1 MYCSTHNHRH
11 TKALV
16 LVCLCFFVQQLSAQQ
31 EEDYVE
37 KFYNNR
43 QLNVWI
49 ADVVDGDTIYYV
61 NLPEVDVMFMQEM
74 MRKHPRKYDRLTRNV
89 KKVYPYAYGAR
100 EILYECELKMK
111 QTDDENER
119 KEMMKQAEDELYEK
133 YSAELMKLTFSQGNI
148 LLRLIDR
155 ETQQTSYN
163 LVQEL
168 RGKFR
173 AFFWQG
179 FARMWGYNLKV
190 EYDPINNDEDKAI
203 ETIVQLIECG
213 ML

>member
-1 MYCSTHNHRH
+1 MYYNTHSYKHIR
-11 TKALV
+11 AFV

-31 EEDYVE
+31 EEDFVE

-49 ADVVDGDTIYYV
+49 ADVIDGDTIYYV

-111 QTDDENER
+111 QTENEAER

-133 YSAELMKLTFSQGNI
+133 YSAELMKLSFSQGNI

>member
-1 MYCSTHNHRH
+1 MFRFIHNYKH
-11 TKALV
+11 TKFLY
-16 LVCLCFFVQQLSAQQ
+16 LICLCFFSYCLSAQT
-31 EEDYVE
+31 DDDFVE
-37 KFYNNR
+37 QFYNNR
-43 QLNVWI
+43 TLNVWI
-49 ADVVDGDTIYYV
+49 ESVIEGDTIYYV
-61 NLPEVDVMFMQEM
+61 NLPEVDVMFIQNM
-74 MRKHPRKYDRLTRNV
+74 MKKHPRRYDRLARNV

-100 EILYECELKMK
+100 EILYECELKLK
-111 QTDDENER
+111 QTDSESER
-119 KEMMKQAEDELYEK
+119 KAMMEKAENELYEK

-155 ETQQTSYN
+155 ETQKTSYN

-179 FARMWGYNLKV
+179 FARIWGYNLKV